1 MKETNRDA
9 LRVRDIF
16 NSITAIEQYVKA
28 IDFSSFVQNE
38 MMQSACIRHLE
49 IIGEASSK
57 ISKEL
62 KNSFS
67 EIPWK
72 QIIALRNMVVHE
84 YFRVDL
90 AEIWT
95 TIVQDLPILKEQVQL
110 VLEHLR

>member
-9 LRVRDIF
+9 LRLRDILK
-16 NSITAIEQYVKA
+16 SIMAIQKYVKA
-28 IDFSSFVQNE
+28 IDFSSFLQNE

-62 KNSFS
+62 KNDFS

-72 QIIALRNMVVHE
+72 QIVALRNMVVHE
-84 YFRVDL
+84 YFRVDV

-95 TIVQDLPILKEQVQL
+95 TIV
-110 VLEHLR
+110 